1 MALDRLAA
9 GSCACRGKPKRLG
22 FKQKMPS
29 TAQPV
34 RRVRVYVDGF
44 NLYYGLLRNRPDL
57 KWLNLRK
64 VAQMLFPRDQ
74 VDYVGYFTAAV
85 DTDHASPSATHLRQ
99 RAYWDAL
106 RTLGVEIIEGRLERR
121 EKECRAHQCTYAGSR
136 TFSAP
141 VEKMTD
147 VNIAL
152 RMVLDA
158 QKHAPDAVCVISGD
172 TDLLPAMRWL
182 CENIR
187 CMRRAYIPCAEQ
199 DMGFRRV
206 DDFGNHGWWTRRLKE
221 DLLLSCVLPE
231 TIGEGLQAIHRPV
244 SWR

>member
-1 MALDRLAA
+1 M
-9 GSCACRGKPKRLG
+9 
-22 FKQKMPS
+22 
-29 TAQPV
+29 TNVAQPV

-44 NLYYGLLRNRPDL
+44 NLYYGLLRKRPNL

-64 VAQMLFPRDQ
+64 VARMLFPRDQ

-85 DTDHASPSATHLRQ
+85 DADYASPSATNLRQ
-99 RAYWDAL
+99 QTYWDAL
-106 RTLGVEIIEGRLERR
+106 RTLGVDIVQGRLERR
-121 EKECRAHQCTYAGSR
+121 EKECRAHQCTHVGAR

-158 QKHAPDAVCVISGD
+158 QQHKPDAVCVISGD

-182 CENIR
+182 RENAQ
-187 CMRRAYIPCAEQ
+187 CMRRAYIPCSEQ
-199 DMGFRRV
+199 DLGFRRV
-206 DDFGNHGWWTRRLKE
+206 DDFGKNGWWTQRLKDE
-221 DLLLSCVLPE
+221 VLQNCLLPDV
-231 TIGEGLQAIHRPV
+231 IGEEPQPIRRPS